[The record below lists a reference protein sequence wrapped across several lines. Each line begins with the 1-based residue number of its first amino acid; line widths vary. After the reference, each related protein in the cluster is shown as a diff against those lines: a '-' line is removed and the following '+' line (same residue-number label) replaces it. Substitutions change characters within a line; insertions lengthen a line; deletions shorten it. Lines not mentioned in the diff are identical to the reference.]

1 MIERALTNVIKHSY
15 ASRVL
20 VRVELDQPDR
30 LRIHIEDNGVG
41 FAVAAVHGLSI
52 GISSMKAR
60 ARLSGT
66 VLVQSEPGRTLLQA
80 TLPLN
85 RSWPSHQHLVPLLE
99 YVVPTWFFLQA
110 PK

>member
-66 VLVQSEPGRTLLQA
+66 VLVQSEPGRCCK
-80 TLPLN
+80 PLC
-85 RSWPSHQHLVPLLE
+85 R
-99 YVVPTWFFLQA
+99 
-110 PK
+110 